1 MRIPRTALKN
11 ERTAGIKAVV
21 AGMTPQQ
28 RRDAAVP
35 DVLITPEEVADAVLR
50 LATDESLEGRVMV

>member
-1 MRIPRTALKN
+1 MKN